1 VADESKVVCET
12 PTPGKKPTRID
23 RWKYELVRAA
33 ILDAVPAGDQ
43 CIEFRELPALV
54 SARIPA
60 EERGRLGS
68 VSWYTTTVKLD
79 LEVRGE
85 LERIPGSKPQ
95 RIKRLVS
102 LD

>member
-1 VADESKVVCET
+1 MVDKSKAVCET

-23 RWKYELVRAA
+23 RWKYDLVRAA
-33 ILDAVPAGDQ
+33 ILDAVPADDRGV
-43 CIEFRELPALV
+43 EFKELPALV

-60 EERGRLGS
+60 EEQESLGS

-79 LEVRGE
+79 LEVKGE

-95 RIKRLVS
+95 RIRRRIPV
-102 LD
+102 D